1 MVNPAEYTYFN
12 EVQKRSVS
20 IAIKEFTKYLKNMSG
35 ICMDIGCGPGDITN
49 NLLLPSLDSNAVI
62 IGTDINVNMIK
73 YATETYYNTRLKFEV
88 LDIQTKNLPEK
99 FIFKFNHIFSFH
111 TLHWCNDIRKAFE
124 NIYRMLQSGG
134 TIFIFF
140 PASHNTIFEVFKNIA
155 QDSRFASYLQVN
167 IYWSYLFVFVYNFL
181 IKILFIIFSQNPN
194 KLPFYNSVASDEELK
209 DLLESVGFNI
219 QHCSIQE
226 TDCSEINEDS
236 FLSSIMSIS
245 NFLDMMSPKE
255 KEEFIVEFRHEYKN
269 CKLYGNNKHDD
280 KKASI
285 LDTHKFL
292 VAYAQKGE

>member
-155 QDSRFASYLQVN
+155 QDSRFASYLQ
-167 IYWSYLFVFVYNFL
+167 
-181 IKILFIIFSQNPN
+181 NPN